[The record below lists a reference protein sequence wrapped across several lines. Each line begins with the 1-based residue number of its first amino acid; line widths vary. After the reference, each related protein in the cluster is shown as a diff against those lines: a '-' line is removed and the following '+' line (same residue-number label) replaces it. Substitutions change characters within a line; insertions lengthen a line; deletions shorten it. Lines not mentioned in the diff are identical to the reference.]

1 MAGDYRPTTSQEKR
15 MNRYGHQAAAVVSL
29 ICTMYAA
36 APAAVAHDGNS
47 KRVDA
52 KLYEVTE
59 NMTLDNVS
67 KPTLRSATAALQ
79 GTAKPGSPLCPADL
93 IHLLA
98 GLHLLTRGDKP
109 CTVTAIGSNA
119 IDTTTGSGKVDGTFA
134 VVVNLDNTTDAPEF
148 VVMNGTF
155 NGSMQVV
162 VDTSVN
168 PPRQLPLISLDNGT
182 FTPTDVLGVP
192 IPGVGMI
199 CLEPTKKGKTFCLD
213 PADFAPA
220 SFTGVF
226 RLPFM
231 VDRFGWRQRAQWNS
245 EAFYLGDDGQLIK
258 VKPDERSLG
267 FPTVRVEI
275 DF

>member
-1 MAGDYRPTTSQEKR
+1 
-15 MNRYGHQAAAVVSL
+15 
-29 ICTMYAA
+29 MYAA
-36 APAAVAHDGNS
+36 APAALAHDGKS

-59 NMTLDNVS
+59 NMTLDSLS
-67 KPTLRSATAALQ
+67 KPALRSATAALQ

-98 GLHLLTRGDKP
+98 GLDLLSRGDKP
-109 CTVTAIGSNA
+109 CTVTALGSNDV
-119 IDTTTGSGKVDGTFA
+119 DTTTGSGELDGTFA
-134 VVVNLDNTTDAPEF
+134 VVVNLDNTTDAAEF
-148 VVMNGTF
+148 VVMTGTF

-168 PPRQLPLISLDNGT
+168 PPRRLPLINLNNGT

-192 IPGVGMI
+192 IPAVGMI
-199 CLEPTKKGKTFCLD
+199 CLEPTKKVKKFCLD
-213 PADFAPA
+213 PKDFAPA
-220 SFTGVF
+220 SFTGIF

-231 VDRFGWRQRAQWNS
+231 VDRFGWRQRAQPNRD
-245 EAFYLGDDGQLIK
+245 AFYLGDDGQLIK

-267 FPTVRVEI
+267 SPTVRAEI
-275 DF
+275 EF

>member
-1 MAGDYRPTTSQEKR
+1 MK
-15 MNRYGHQAAAVVSL
+15 RYGHRAAAVVSL
-29 ICTMYAA
+29 MCTMYAG
-36 APAAVAHDGNS
+36 APAALAHDGKS

-59 NMTLDNVS
+59 NMTLDNLS

-79 GTAKPGSPLCPADL
+79 GMAKPGSPLCPADL

-98 GLHLLTRGDKP
+98 GLDLLSRGDKP
-109 CTVTAIGSNA
+109 CTVTAVGHDVV
-119 IDTTTGSGKVDGTFA
+119 DTTTGSGKLDGTFA
-134 VVVNLDNTTDAPEF
+134 VVVNLDNTTDAAEF
-148 VVMNGTF
+148 VVMTGTF
-155 NGSMQVV
+155 NGSMQVLA
-162 VDTSVN
+162 DTSVT
-168 PPRQLPLISLDNGT
+168 PPRQLPLINLNDGT

-192 IPGVGMI
+192 IAAVGMI
-199 CLEPTKKGKTFCLD
+199 CLEPTKKAKKFCLD
-213 PADFAPA
+213 PKDFAPA

-231 VDRFGWRQRAQWNS
+231 VDRFGWRQRAQSNS
-245 EAFYLGDDGQLIK
+245 EAFYLGDDGQLIR
-258 VKPDERSLG
+258 VKADERSLG